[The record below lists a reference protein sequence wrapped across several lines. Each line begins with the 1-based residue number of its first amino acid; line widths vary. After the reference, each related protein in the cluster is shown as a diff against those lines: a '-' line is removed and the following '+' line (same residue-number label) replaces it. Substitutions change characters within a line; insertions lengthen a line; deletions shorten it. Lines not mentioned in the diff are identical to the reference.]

1 MSHGAVSDEIV
12 IVQVCKN
19 MGWTYAEY
27 LDQPQWFVELA
38 TDMIRIESKEQERR
52 IKHSKK

>member
-1 MSHGAVSDEIV
+1 MGHGAVQDDVV

>member
-1 MSHGAVSDEIV
+1 MGHGAVPDDVV

-19 MGWTYAEY
+19 MGWTYSDYIE
-27 LDQPQWFVELA
+27 QPQWFVELVA
-38 TDMIRIESKEQERR
+38 DMIRIESKEQERR